1 MERTG
6 LNDNLK
12 AGARRKSAGRALFAL
27 AFFVVHS
34 SFFNPLCAQQ
44 VTKPTFTLYSYSD
57 LCMAE
62 KISDNGQ
69 WLLLYPAYADDAA
82 SAQARL
88 IDVTTGEETELE
100 SSTDVAT
107 YGASTFSD
115 VTDDGNIVVGA
126 TYDGQPA
133 YFVVADGEWNV
144 LPMPDDCTGGSV
156 NAVTPDG
163 HYAVGSCTGS
173 GYEGVMWDLT
183 DNTIVELTNKPTL
196 DMTHED
202 QGIQVFEGISADGR
216 YIVARVSYYILY
228 PVSLC
233 TYIYDVQEQ
242 SYTFIGFT
250 PDDEEDWE
258 PWVEGLYYVS
268 EAYICPSGEW
278 VSCLCYVVNDD
289 GEFSAT
295 GLYNTQ
301 TGAFTLYQEVDDQD
315 MVAYAIA
322 DDGTVFAATP
332 STSPIREL
340 YVRYENY
347 WISLDQ
353 ILEQG
358 YGIDFENQTA
368 FDNTGTLMSISADG
382 LTLVVMID
390 PSSGESYL
398 LQLPESILNVCD
410 GIDLLGEYSVSPQSG
425 TAFTKLKEIEVTFD
439 RDIAILGSS
448 SDITLYDSGGEA
460 VRSAIGL
467 SVSTSSST
475 TAVITFRSTTLEA
488 DSTYTVVI
496 PAGILSIS
504 GDETRTNSEIVLEY
518 TGRADE
524 PISWT
529 YFYPQDGSKLAKL
542 DNSTN
547 YLTIGWDAYVA
558 LTDTAAA
565 TLVRVTDGVTITD
578 LNVYVEDNLMACYP
592 SSTQYLYN
600 GNSYQIILAAGSVT
614 DLSGNGA
621 NEEVVVTYEG
631 TYERTLSSDDIYIFE
646 EDFSDA
652 SNAYLNFMRW
662 EGDHLEPDDE
672 MAALNFDADNYPW
685 YFMISDDDSTNYC
698 AASHSQYA
706 TPGTS
711 DDWMVIPQFVV
722 PNEFVTLKFDAQ
734 SYRTDKS
741 DSLWVYVWPCETG
754 YSDITDSIAALMKA
768 GAELVWCERLYP
780 GSEEEVLYGDWVSYE
795 VSLAAYSGQAIYV
808 CFANLNT
815 DQSAVFVDN
824 VVVEREL
831 KYLLTLGTASS
842 VVNLE
847 SIAINGTLTANSE
860 DDTYTTI
867 TLTLLDADGNQV
879 DQISESG
886 LALSYGTAYPFAF
899 EGELPLTVGE
909 ENTFTINIQLDDY
922 TDAVEGSVKDLTF
935 QPTKRVVLEEMT
947 GTTCVNCPLG
957 ILGIENCEKAF
968 GEQFIPISIHTYTG
982 DSYGSGLSDY
992 SDYLGLSAAPSAV
1005 INRTGT
1011 IYYPMAQ
1018 DAETGDYVFSNGELW
1033 YDIVLEQLETPA
1045 DMDIEAT
1052 IDVDTDAG
1060 TFDLGVTVTYAL
1072 NAVNLN
1078 LNVFVVVMEDSCI
1091 SYQQNTYSSVADD
1104 NLGEWGKGG
1113 IYASSIVYNYPHMD
1127 VVRNAY
1133 GSSWAGSSGF
1143 FSQSMTAGAGEY
1155 VELTGMTIPGTLS
1168 DINNAKAAILLIDG
1182 NTDEVLNAVV
1192 VQFTSA
1198 TAIEEVLSDAVS
1210 TLSDSP
1216 AGVYSLTGT
1225 RLRNDNDTTGLPA
1238 GIYIVGGK
1246 KILIR

>member
-1 MERTG
+1 M
-6 LNDNLK
+6 
-12 AGARRKSAGRALFAL
+12 AAWAVMSIA
-27 AFFVVHS
+27 
-34 SFFNPLCAQQ
+34 PAQAIN
-44 VTKPTFTLYSYSD
+44 VSKPTFTLYSYSD
-57 LCMAE
+57 LSMAE

-69 WLLLYPAYADDAA
+69 WLLLYPAYSDDAA
-82 SAQARL
+82 SAQAKL
-88 IDVTTGEETELE
+88 IDLETGTETELE
-100 SSTDVAT
+100 SSSDVAT
-107 YGASTFSD
+107 YGASTFTD

-133 YFVVADGEWNV
+133 YFNVTDMEWTTLPLPDG
-144 LPMPDDCTGGSV
+144 CTGGSV
-156 NAVTPDG
+156 NSVTPDG
-163 HYAVGSCTGS
+163 RYAVGTCTGD
-173 GYEGVMWDLT
+173 GYEGVMWDLST
-183 DNTIVELTNKPTL
+183 GSIVELTNKPTL

-202 QGIQVFEGISADGR
+202 QGIQTFECISADGR
-216 YIVARVSYYILY
+216 YIIARVSYYILY
-228 PVSLC
+228 PVCLC
-233 TYIYDVQEQ
+233 TYLYDTQEQ
-242 SYTFIGFT
+242 TYTFLGFDPSDT
-250 PDDEEDWE
+250 EDWT
-258 PWVEGLYYVS
+258 PWVDGLYYVS

-278 VSCLCYVVNDD
+278 VTCLCYVVNDD

-295 GLYNTQ
+295 ARYNTQ
-301 TGAFTLYQEVDDQD
+301 TGAFELFQETDDQD

-322 DDGTVFAATP
+322 DDGTLFASTP

-340 YVRYENY
+340 SVRYDDY
-347 WISLDQ
+347 WIGLDQ

-358 YGIDFENQTA
+358 YGIDFENATA
-368 FDNTGTLMSISADG
+368 YDNTGTLMSISADG
-382 LTLVVMID
+382 LVLVVMID

-398 LQLPESILNVCD
+398 LRLPESILNACES
-410 GIDLLGEYSVSPQSG
+410 IDLLGEYTVSPESG
-425 TAFTKLKEIEVTFD
+425 TAFTKLKEIEVTFE

-448 SDITLYDSGGEA
+448 SDITLYDSQGEE

-475 TAVITFRSTTLEA
+475 TAVITFRSTTLDA

-496 PAGILSIS
+496 PAGTLCIS
-504 GDETRTNSEIVLEY
+504 GDEARTNAEIVLEY
-518 TGRADE
+518 TGRADV

-529 YFYPQDGSKLAKL
+529 YFYPQDGSLLAKL

-565 TLVRVTDGVTITD
+565 SLVRVTDGVTVCD

-592 SSTQYLYN
+592 SATQYLYN
-600 GNSYQIILAAGSVT
+600 GNSYQIVLEAGSVT

-698 AASHSQYA
+698 AASHSQYTTA
-706 TPGTS
+706 GTS

-734 SYRTDKS
+734 SYRSAKK
-741 DSLWVYVWPCETG
+741 DSLWVYVWQNETG
-754 YSDITDSIAALMKA
+754 ISDITDDIAAQMKA
-768 GAELVWCERLYP
+768 EAELVFCERLYP
-780 GSEEEVLYGDWVSYE
+780 GEQEEVLYGDWVSYE
-795 VSLAAYSGQAIYV
+795 VSLAPYSGQAIYI

-831 KYLLTLGTASS
+831 KYLLTLGTATS
-842 VVNLE
+842 VVNLS
-847 SIAINGTLTANSE
+847 SIGITGTLTANSE
-860 DDTYTTI
+860 EDTYSTI
-867 TLTLLDADGNQV
+867 TLTLLDGDGNQI

-886 LALSYGTAYPFAF
+886 LSLSYGTAYPFTF
-899 EGELPLTVGE
+899 SNELPLTVGE
-909 ENTFTINIQLDDY
+909 ENDFTISVQLDDY
-922 TDAVEGSVKDLTF
+922 TDAVEGTVKDLTF

-957 ILGIENCEKAF
+957 ILGIENLEKSF
-968 GEQFIPISIHTYTG
+968 GENFIPISIHTYTG

-992 SDYLGLSAAPSAV
+992 SDYLGLSAAPSGV

-1045 DMDIEAT
+1045 DMDIDAV
-1052 IDVDTDAG
+1052 IDVDKEAE
-1060 TFDLGVTVTYAL
+1060 TFSLDVTVTYAL

-1091 SYQQNTYSSVADD
+1091 SYQQNTYSSISDE

-1127 VVRNAY
+1127 VVRNCY
-1133 GSSWAGSSGF
+1133 GSTYAGSAGF
-1143 FSQSMTAGAGEY
+1143 FSQSMTAGVGET
-1155 VELTGMTIPGTLS
+1155 VTLSGMTIPGTLS
-1168 DINNAKAAILLIDG
+1168 DINNAKSCVLLLDG
-1182 NTDEVLNAVV
+1182 NTGEVLNAVV
-1192 VQFTSA
+1192 TQFTSA
-1198 TAIEEVLSDAVS
+1198 TAIQDIVTEATAATPSGRQ
-1210 TLSDSP
+1210 
-1216 AGVYSLTGT
+1216 GVYSLTGV
-1225 RLRNDNDTTGLPA
+1225 RLGDDTSGLPA
-1238 GIYIVGGK
+1238 GIYIVNGK
-1246 KILIR
+1246 KILVK

>member
-1 MERTG
+1 MKKILRNG
-6 LNDNLK
+6 VCLLV
-12 AGARRKSAGRALFAL
+12 AAMLSSATAWSAD
-27 AFFVVHS
+27 
-34 SFFNPLCAQQ
+34 
-44 VTKPTFTLYSYSD
+44 VTKPTFTTFAYSD
-57 LCMAE
+57 ASMAE

-69 WLLLYPAYADDAA
+69 WLLLYPAYGDDAA
-82 SAQARL
+82 SAQAKL
-88 IDVTTGEETELE
+88 LNIETGTEIELE
-100 SSTDVAT
+100 SESTVTT
-107 YGASTFSD
+107 YGASTFLD
-115 VTDDGNIVVGA
+115 ITDDGTLIVGA

-133 YFVVADGEWNV
+133 YYLVSDEEWV
-144 LPMPDDCTGGSV
+144 LLPMPDGCSGGTV
-156 NAVTPDG
+156 NSVTPDG
-163 HYAVGSCTGS
+163 HYAVGTCTGS
-173 GYEGVMWDLT
+173 GYEGVLWDLT
-183 DNTIVELTNKPTL
+183 GDSIIELPNKPTL
-196 DMTHED
+196 DMTHTD
-202 QGIQVFEGISADGR
+202 LGIQTFECISADGR
-216 YIVARVSYYILY
+216 YIISRVSYYYLL

-233 TYIYDVQEQ
+233 TYIYDTQEQ
-242 SYTFIGFT
+242 TYKFLGFDD
-250 PDDEEDWE
+250 DDEEDWT

-278 VSCLCYVVNDD
+278 VTCLCYVVNDD
-289 GEFSAT
+289 SEFSCSAR
-295 GLYNTQ
+295 YNTQ
-301 TGAFTLYQEVDDQD
+301 TGEFELFDDVDDQD
-315 MVAYAIA
+315 MVAYAI
-322 DDGTVFAATP
+322 DDTGTLYAATP
-332 STSPIREL
+332 STSPIRDL
-340 YVRYENY
+340 SVRYEQY
-347 WISLDQ
+347 WIGLDQ

-358 YGIDFENQTA
+358 YGVDFENQTA
-368 FDNTGTLMSISADG
+368 YDNTGTLMSVSADG
-382 LTLVVMID
+382 RSLVVMVD
-390 PSSGESYL
+390 PSTGDSYL
-398 LQLPESILNVCD
+398 LQLPEDILNACD
-410 GIDLLGEYSVSPQSG
+410 GIDLLGEYTVTPASG
-425 TAFTKLKEIEVTFD
+425 TTFTKLKEIDILFE
-439 RDIAILGSS
+439 RDIEILGSS
-448 SDITLYDSGGEA
+448 SDIVLYDSQGEQ
-460 VRSAIGL
+460 VRTAIGL

-475 TAVITFRSTTLEA
+475 TAVITFRSTTLDA

-496 PAGILSIS
+496 PEGTLCIS
-504 GDETRTNSEIVLEY
+504 GDTERTNSEIILTY

-524 PISWT
+524 AIQPT
-529 YFYPQDGSKLAKL
+529 YYYPQDGSLLAKL

-547 YLTIGWDAYVA
+547 YLTIGWNAYVA

-600 GNSYQIILAAGSVT
+600 GNDYQIILNAGSVT
-614 DLSGNGA
+614 DLSGCGA
-621 NEEVVVTYEG
+621 NEEVVVTYGG
-631 TYERTLSSDDIYIFE
+631 TYERTLSSDDIYLFE
-646 EDFSDA
+646 EDFSDV

-662 EGDHLEPDDE
+662 EGDHQEPDDE

-706 TPGTS
+706 TAGTS
-711 DDWMVIPQFVV
+711 DDWMVIPQMVI
-722 PNEFVTLKFDAQ
+722 PNEYVTLKFDAQ
-734 SYRTDKS
+734 SYRTAKS
-741 DSLWVYVWPCETG
+741 DSLWVYVWQHDTG
-754 YSDITDSIAALMKA
+754 FSDITDSIAALMKE
-768 GAELVWCERLYP
+768 GAELVFCERLYP
-780 GSEEEVLYGDWVSYE
+780 GDEEEVLYGDWVNYE
-795 VSLAAYSGQAIYV
+795 ISLAAYSGQAVYI

-847 SIAINGTLTANSE
+847 SIPITGTLTANSE
-860 DDTYTTI
+860 DDTFTSI

-886 LALSYGTAYPFAF
+886 LELSYGTTYPFEF
-899 EGELPLTVGE
+899 TTELPLTVGE
-909 ENTFTINIQLDDY
+909 ENEFSISVQLDDF

-968 GEQFIPISIHTYTG
+968 GENFIPISIHTYTG
-982 DSYGSGLSDY
+982 DSYGSGLSSY
-992 SDYLGLSAAPSAV
+992 TDYLGLSAAPSGV
-1005 INRTGT
+1005 IDRTGT

-1045 DMDIEAT
+1045 DMDIEAV
-1052 IDVDTDAG
+1052 IDVDQEEE
-1060 TFDLGVTVTYAL
+1060 TFDLEVTVTYAL

-1091 SYQQNTYSSVADD
+1091 SYQQNTYASVADD

-1113 IYASSIVYNYPHMD
+1113 IYASSVVYNYPHMH

-1143 FSQSMTAGAGEY
+1143 FSQSMTAGIGET
-1155 VELTGMTIPGTLS
+1155 VDLTGMTIPGTLS
-1168 DINNAKAAILLIDG
+1168 DINNAKAAVLLIDA

-1192 VQFTSA
+1192 VKFTSA
-1198 TAIEEVLSDAVS
+1198 TGINDVLEEAITTVTSGLRQ
-1210 TLSDSP
+1210 
-1216 AGVYSLTGT
+1216 GVYTLTGV
-1225 RLRNDNDTTGLPA
+1225 RVCEDNDTTGLPA

-1246 KILIR
+1246 KVLVK